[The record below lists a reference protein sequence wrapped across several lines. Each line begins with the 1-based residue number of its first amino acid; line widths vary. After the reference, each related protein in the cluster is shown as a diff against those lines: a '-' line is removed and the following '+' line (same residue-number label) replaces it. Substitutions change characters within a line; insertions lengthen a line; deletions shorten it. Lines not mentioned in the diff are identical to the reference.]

1 MDTNTLY
8 AILGIGGLLVIGL
21 AIYLAKRVTASLSK
35 NGLEI
40 ATDKVS
46 RDSVTVKEIEKSKVD
61 IKNRKG
67 QNVHTESVKND
78 SDVKIQ

>member
-1 MDTNTLY
+1 MDTNTVY

-40 ATDKVS
+40 STDKTS
-46 RDSVTVKEIEKSKVD
+46 RDSVVVKDVGKSEVE

-67 QNVHTESVKND
+67 QNVHAENIKDD
-78 SDVKIQ
+78 SKVKIR